1 MTPYPWTKDEV
12 QIIKAAWA
20 TDQGRLA
27 LSLIVERLGNLHGA
41 SFAPDPY
48 LTAFYEGRR
57 NVARELMVAINNP
70 VEKIVKEEPNEFGH
84 GTLSATERAN
94 RAAAGQYVKPSPKLG
109 PGRNR

>member
-20 TDQGRLA
+20 TDPGRLA

-41 SFAPDPY
+41 SFSPDPY
-48 LTAFYEGRR
+48 MTAFMEGRR

-70 VEKIVKEEPNEFGH
+70 AEKIVKEAPNEFGH
-84 GTLSATERAN
+84 GPISATERAN
-94 RAAAGQYVKPSPKLG
+94 RTSASQYAKPGS
-109 PGRNR
+109 PGRGR